1 MGEIRV
7 DPDGVARA
15 GAALAAAARRLKDAH
30 AGLARTWDARLATAG
45 EPAGSAY
52 ARMHEAWLAELASL
66 ARRLELLATATG
78 TAAGAYVEADAA
90 TFLPAAEG

>member
-15 GAALAAAARRLKDAH
+15 GAALAAAARRLADAR
-30 AGLARTWDARLATAG
+30 AGLARAWDARIAMAG

-52 ARMHEAWLAELASL
+52 ARMHEAWLVELGSL
-66 ARRLELLATATG
+66 TRRLELLAAATG
-78 TAAGAYVEADAA
+78 SAADAYAATDAAAKPAAG
-90 TFLPAAEG
+90 G